1 MTVNNIAFPVVA
13 VQNKNG
19 ESTAFGKWFLRALY
33 PDTLGLKGLIER
45 VAWDQSVYSRDIIE
59 GVIKRVTLVMV
70 EQLQAGQP
78 VKWEGLGTFR
88 PTIENKNGGIN
99 AAKVL
104 SGDFNVADQIEGVS
118 IAFIPENAKGEA
130 LTSRKFRDLCVFEDV
145 GIIETTA
152 VPGNNGLE
160 SATKYFQKVIP
171 GETWRKEANKP
182 APDPEPEP

>member
-1 MTVNNIAFPVVA
+1 MAVNVIAFQVGL
-13 VQNKNG
+13 QKNNN
-19 ESTAFGKWFLRALY
+19 AFSKSYQKYFAKPWY
-33 PDTLGLKGLIER
+33 PKTLSLKGLISR
-45 VAWDQSVYSRDIIE
+45 VAWDQSVYSNDIIK
-59 GVIKRVTLVMV
+59 GVVAKLTTTMV
-70 EQLQAGQP
+70 ELLRSGQP